1 MRLLVIGGSGLVG
14 SHLLA
19 EALRRGHHA
28 VGTFRERAVPG
39 LEPLDAARLADFEAL
54 LDRHRPDR
62 VIHAAGWT
70 WVDGCEDDPARAMEE
85 NCHQPVRLAEICQ
98 RRGLRFAYISTSYI
112 FDGSAGPYDESAV
125 PAPINAYARSKWE
138 AEQRLVAATDG
149 SVLLPRVICVYGV
162 EARRKNFAYQVGDAL
177 RVGKILTLPSDQR
190 GNPTWAGV
198 IARTTLDLL
207 EREER
212 GAFHLG
218 GADPDCDR
226 IAWAEHLVRSF
237 KQVGVEAA
245 TGFTIVSKSTAI
257 LAQKALRPLHA
268 GMVSRRLDR
277 PCFGPADDAAICR
290 EIAGTTP

>member
-28 VGTFRERAVPG
+28 VGTFRERAVAG
-39 LEPLDAARLADFEAL
+39 LEPLDAARLAAFEAL

-70 WVDGCEDDPARAMEE
+70 WVDGCEGAPARAMEE

-98 RRGLRFAYISTSYI
+98 RRGLRFAYVSTSYI
-112 FDGSAGPYDESAV
+112 FDGTAGPYDESAV
-125 PAPINAYARSKWE
+125 PSPINAYARSKWE
-138 AEQRLVAATDG
+138 AEQRLVAATDET
-149 SVLLPRVICVYGV
+149 VLLPRVICVYGV
-162 EARRKNFAYQVGDAL
+162 EARRKNFACQVCDAM
-177 RVGKILTLPSDQR
+177 RAGKSMMLPSDQR
-190 GNPTWAGV
+190 GNPTWAGD
-198 IARTTLDLL
+198 IARATVDLM

-237 KQVGVEAA
+237 QRVGVEPAA
-245 TGFTIVSKSTAI
+245 GFTIVAKPTEI
-257 LAQKALRPLHA
+257 LAQKALRPLRA
-268 GMVSRRLDR
+268 GMVSCRLSR
-277 PCFGPADDAAICR
+277 PCFVPSDDVTICR